1 MLLLLIIV
9 VLCTDAHRQL
19 CLFLQFFNFL
29 NKSLLTSDYILSLVQ
44 TEARELVI
52 SAFADREKIVSF
64 DDGISPSLP
73 TSSKSLSI
81 AQSSSNLLSET
92 TIHDDLSSS
101 QNLGGSSFLQQNA
114 SSPDYMQS
122 LYSVEGLSSFE
133 DCLHHVDPVEI
144 RCDQDLDYPGQVADS
159 LLCNADTL
167 NQTFCADELHY
178 FDRDCVIQSSHLELS
193 ADIQGAIAAYIPC
206 SDISID
212 KAQRGWKI
220 LAFVLRW
227 WFSIKRR
234 LMARKTRA

>member
-1 MLLLLIIV
+1 M
-9 VLCTDAHRQL
+9 
-19 CLFLQFFNFL
+19 
-29 NKSLLTSDYILSLVQ
+29 VQ
-44 TEARELVI
+44 TDARELVI

-64 DDGISPSLP
+64 DDGISPNLP

-81 AQSSSNLLSET
+81 TQSSSNLMSEI

-101 QNLGGSSFLQQNA
+101 QKIGGSSYLQQNA

-144 RCDQDLDYPGQVADS
+144 RCDQHLDYPGQVADS

-167 NQTFCADELHY
+167 NQTFCADELQY
-178 FDRDCVIQSSHLELS
+178 FDRDCVIQTSHLELS

-206 SDISID
+206 SDISMD

-220 LAFVLRW
+220 LVFVLRW
-227 WFSIKRR
+227 WFLIKRR
-234 LMARKTRA
+234 LVARKTRV